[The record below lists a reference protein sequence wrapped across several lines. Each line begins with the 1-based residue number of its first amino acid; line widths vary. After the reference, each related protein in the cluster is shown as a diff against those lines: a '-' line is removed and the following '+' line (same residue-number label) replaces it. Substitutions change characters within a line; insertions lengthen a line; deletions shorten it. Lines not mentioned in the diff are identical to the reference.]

1 MGNLII
7 RKVTYSGD
15 NYSFESPELQ
25 DGINIIEG
33 DNGSGKS
40 TFSYFIAYGLGDNVK
55 PFDRD
60 NKTNRYDE
68 ITKDTNNYVT
78 LDIEID
84 SEKYKL
90 KRFIGLN
97 DIFVSDGE
105 NVEKYP
111 IYRHKEHAPNIFSDW
126 LLRKLEIT
134 QFEVNL
140 GTIQWTFNF
149 MDLYRLLYYDQ
160 DTEPS
165 KIYKSPSSKDNF
177 VTDSIIIRK
186 TIFEVLLGISSIEYF
201 QKMNEMKAAEKLR
214 HEAKGRLDGFLTLHT
229 DINFKKELDNIS
241 IINEYEEQLAK
252 LKNQRDLYSKDNSM
266 VNEKVFHLSTLQSEL
281 INTELDIS
289 NNRIRIQGINTE
301 IYNIEKMYKALENE
315 ISDIK
320 KTIFTHEQLNLFSM
334 QVCPFCMNSK
344 KERKDGHCICG
355 EKFNENG
362 YEKFVYNSSEYK
374 KILQHKEKSLKTI
387 EIALNS
393 YYEEIDK
400 LNKEVSQ
407 KEHDAIEQKEELS
420 KAISS
425 IEFSGNSQF
434 IDSINDK
441 ILEVKSNIL
450 DEKRKEGIISTYTT
464 LDSTFKTKNL
474 EYEKKVKAFQKAQNI
489 FETNNAKTIQE
500 FNVIYNQLMQKSSC
514 KKCEKAEINEDYMPV
529 INDGN
534 YINKSADVP
543 KRLMYYFTI
552 LSLSLKL
559 KNVKHPRFLL
569 IDTPETVGIDDSNLK
584 NDLGELDL
592 ALSLSKEKESA
603 SIPPY
608 QVILT
613 TGVGKYPS
621 KYENSILLR
630 FNTEENLYI
639 LKPKSN

>member
-1 MGNLII
+1 MGNLVI

-15 NYSFESPELQ
+15 NYFFESPELQ

-68 ITKDTNNYVT
+68 ITKDTNNYVA
-78 LDIEID
+78 LDIEIN

-111 IYRHKEHAPNIFSDW
+111 IYRHKEHAPKIFSDW
-126 LLRKLEIT
+126 ILDKLTIT
-134 QFEVNL
+134 KFEVNL

-149 MDLYRLLYYDQ
+149 MDLFRLLYYDQ

-165 KIYKSPSSKDNF
+165 KIYKSPSKDNF
-177 VTDSIIIRK
+177 VSDSIIIRK
-186 TIFEVLLGISSIEYF
+186 TIFEVLLGISSVEYF
-201 QKMNEMKAAEKLR
+201 QKMNEMKTAEKLR
-214 HEAKGRLDGFLTLHT
+214 NEAKGRLDGFLALHT
-229 DINFKKELDNIS
+229 NINFGKETDNTS
-241 IINEYEEQLAK
+241 IINEYQEQLTK
-252 LKNQRDLYSKDNSM
+252 LMNERDLYSKDNSM
-266 VNEKVFHLSTLQSEL
+266 VNEKVLHLSTLQSNL

-289 NNRIRIQGINTE
+289 NNKIKIQNINTE
-301 IYNIEKMYKALENE
+301 IYNIERMYKALESE

-334 QVCPFCMNSK
+334 QVCPFCMNPK
-344 KERKDGHCICG
+344 KERKDGYCICG
-355 EKFNENG
+355 EQFNENG

-400 LNKEVSQ
+400 LNKDVSQ
-407 KEHDAIEQKEELS
+407 KEYDAIQQKDELS

-450 DEKRKEGIISTYTT
+450 DEKRKEGIISTYMA
-464 LDSTFKTKNL
+464 LNSTFITKNL
-474 EYEKKVKAFQKAQNI
+474 EYDKKLKAFQKAQNI
-489 FETNNAKTIQE
+489 FETNNTKTIQE
-500 FNVIYNQLMQKSSC
+500 FNIIYNQLMQKSSC

-559 KNVKHPRFLL
+559 NNVKHPRFLL

-592 ALSLSKEKESA
+592 ALSLSKEEESA
-603 SIPPY
+603 PVPSY

-621 KYENSILLR
+621 KYEEYVLLR
-630 FNTEENLYI
+630 LNTQDDSYI
-639 LKPKSN
+639 LKSKN

>member
-78 LDIEID
+78 LDIEIN

-289 NNRIRIQGINTE
+289 NNRIKIQGINTE

-464 LDSTFKTKNL
+464 LNSTFNTKNL

-559 KNVKHPRFLL
+559 NNVKHPRFLL

-592 ALSLSKEKESA
+592 ALSLSKEEESA
-603 SIPPY
+603 TIPPY

-621 KYENSILLR
+621 KYEDRVMLR
-630 FNTEENLYI
+630 FNTEDNTYI
-639 LKPKSN
+639 LKSKV

>member
-55 PFDRD
+55 PFDQD

-78 LDIEID
+78 LDIEIN

-126 LLRKLEIT
+126 LLGKLEIT

-149 MDLYRLLYYDQ
+149 MDLFRLLYYDQ

-165 KIYKSPSSKDNF
+165 KIYKSPSFKDNF

-201 QKMNEMKAAEKLR
+201 QKMNEMKVAEKLK
-214 HEAKGRLDGFLTLHT
+214 HEAKGRLDGFLALHT
-229 DINFKKELDNIS
+229 DINFKEGLDNTS

-252 LKNQRDLYSKDNSM
+252 LKKQRDLYSKDNSM
-266 VNEKVFHLSTLQSEL
+266 VNEKVLHLSTLQSEL

-289 NNRIRIQGINTE
+289 NNRIKIQGINTE
-301 IYNIEKMYKALENE
+301 IYNIEKMYKSLENE

-344 KERKDGHCICG
+344 KERKDGYCICG

-374 KILQHKEKSLKTI
+374 RILQHKEKSLKTI

-400 LNKEVSQ
+400 LNKDMSQ
-407 KEHDAIEQKEELS
+407 KQNDAIEQKDELS
-420 KAISS
+420 KAINS

-441 ILEVKSNIL
+441 ILEVKSSIL

-464 LDSTFKTKNL
+464 LNSTFNTKNL
-474 EYEKKVKAFQKAQNI
+474 EYEKKVKDFQKAQSI
-489 FETNNAKTIQE
+489 FETNNAKTIAE
-500 FNVIYNQLMQKSSC
+500 FNIIYNQLMQKSSC

-559 KNVKHPRFLL
+559 KNVRHPRFLL
-569 IDTPETVGIDDSNLK
+569 IDTPETVGIDDDNLK

-592 ALSLSKEKESA
+592 ALSLSKEEESA
-603 SIPPY
+603 SNPPY

-621 KYENSILLR
+621 KYENKILLR
-630 FNTEENLYI
+630 FNTQEDSYI
-639 LKPKSN
+639 LESKH